1 MAQTQINC
9 PNCKSPIMADVQQLF
24 DVAQDPS
31 SKSRLLSGFS
41 NFVQCQVC
49 GYQGALATPIV
60 YHDPE
65 KELLLTFVP
74 AEIGLPHDEQER
86 LLGSLINQVV
96 NNLPAEKRKA
106 YLFTPQAH
114 LTMQGLVEKVL
125 EADGIT
131 KEMIQAQQDKLEF
144 LQKLSSTTN
153 EEARLEMLKENENL
167 VDADLFNL
175 LTRLLQTAAA
185 TGDQESLNQLEE
197 IQSLLIVNTEIGRQ
211 IQQQTDEV
219 QAAVESLQEAGQE
232 LTREK
237 LVDLVIEAP
246 NEIRLSALVSL
257 ARPGMDYQFFQI
269 LSQRID
275 TADGEEQERLSTLR
289 EEILTLTEQ
298 IDEQVK
304 QRSDAAQQL
313 LDQILE
319 AEDVTQ
325 AIQQN
330 APAIDEFFVQAVQQS
345 LDEARQSG
353 DLERSA
359 KLSQLEA
366 VIRQATAQP
375 PEIEFIEELLEAED
389 EAARQELLDS
399 NKDKVTPELFQMISG
414 LMNQVTETNQ
424 DPVLVDKIKAINR
437 QVLRYS
443 MQSSLQGG

>member
-275 TADGEEQERLSTLR
+275 TADGVEQERLSTLR

-359 KLSQLEA
+359 KLSQLEEL
-366 VIRQATAQP
+366 IRQAMAQP
-375 PEIEFIEELLEAED
+375 PEIEFLEELLEAED

-424 DPVLVDKIKAINR
+424 DPVLVEKIKAINR

-443 MQSSLQGG
+443 MQSILQGE

>member
-389 EAARQELLDS
+389 EATRQELLDS

-424 DPVLVDKIKAINR
+424 DPVLVEKIKAINR

-443 MQSSLQGG
+443 MQSILQGE

>member
-275 TADGEEQERLSTLR
+275 TADGVEQERLSTLR

-389 EAARQELLDS
+389 EATRQELLDS

-424 DPVLVDKIKAINR
+424 DPVLVEKIKAINR

-443 MQSSLQGG
+443 MQSILQGE

>member
-359 KLSQLEA
+359 KLSQLEE

-375 PEIEFIEELLEAED
+375 PEIEFLEELLEAED

-443 MQSSLQGG
+443 MQSSLQGE

>member
-359 KLSQLEA
+359 KLSQLEEL
-366 VIRQATAQP
+366 IRQAMAQP
-375 PEIEFIEELLEAED
+375 PEIEFLEELLEAED

-424 DPVLVDKIKAINR
+424 DPVLVEKIKAINR

-443 MQSSLQGG
+443 MQSILQGE

>member
-1 MAQTQINC
+1 
-9 PNCKSPIMADVQQLF
+9 MADVQQLF

-41 NFVQCQVC
+41 NVVQCQVC

-60 YHDPE
+60 YHDPD

-96 NNLPAEKRKA
+96 NNLAAEKRKA

-144 LQKLSSTTN
+144 LQKISTTTD
-153 EEARLEMLKENENL
+153 EEARLEMLKENDNL
-167 VDADLFNL
+167 VDADLFNIL
-175 LTRLLQTAAA
+175 NRLLQTA
-185 TGDQESLNQLEE
+185 TSSGDQESVSQLEE
-197 IQSLLIVNTEIGRQ
+197 IQNLLVVNTEFGKQ
-211 IQQQTDEV
+211 IQQQSDEV

-232 LTREK
+232 LTRDK

-275 TADGEEQERLSTLR
+275 AAGGEEQERLSILR
-289 EEILTLTEQ
+289 DQLLELTEQ

-304 QRSDAAQQL
+304 LRTENAHQL
-313 LDQILE
+313 LEQILE

-325 AIQQN
+325 AIQQY
-330 APAIDEFFVQAVQQS
+330 APEIDEFFVQAVQAS
-345 LDEARQSG
+345 LEEARKSG
-353 DLERSA
+353 DLEKSA
-359 KLSQLEA
+359 KLSHLDEL
-366 VIRQATAQP
+366 IRQASAQP
-375 PEIEFIEELLEAED
+375 PEIEFLEELLEAED
-389 EAARQELLDS
+389 EAARQELIEG
-399 NKDKVTPELFQMISG
+399 NKDKITPEFFQMLSG
-414 LMNQVTETNQ
+414 LMNQVAETSQ
-424 DPVLVDKIKAINR
+424 DPELVEKVQAVNR

-443 MQSSLQGG
+443 MQSSLQGE

>member
-1 MAQTQINC
+1 
-9 PNCKSPIMADVQQLF
+9 
-24 DVAQDPS
+24 
-31 SKSRLLSGFS
+31 
-41 NFVQCQVC
+41 
-49 GYQGALATPIV
+49 
-60 YHDPE
+60 
-65 KELLLTFVP
+65 
-74 AEIGLPHDEQER
+74 
-86 LLGSLINQVV
+86 
-96 NNLPAEKRKA
+96 
-106 YLFTPQAH
+106 
-114 LTMQGLVEKVL
+114 MQGLVEKVL

-144 LQKLSSTTN
+144 LQKLSSTAN

-185 TGDQESLNQLEE
+185 TGDQESMNQLEE

-275 TADGEEQERLSTLR
+275 AAGGEEQERLSNLR

-330 APAIDEFFVQAVQQS
+330 ASAIDEFFVQAVQQS
-345 LDEARQSG
+345 LDQARQSG

-359 KLSQLEA
+359 KLSQLEE

-375 PEIEFIEELLEAED
+375 PEIEFLEELLEAED

-443 MQSSLQGG
+443 MQSSLQGE

>member
-1 MAQTQINC
+1 
-9 PNCKSPIMADVQQLF
+9 MADVQQLF

-144 LQKLSSTTN
+144 LQKLSSTAN

-185 TGDQESLNQLEE
+185 TGDQESMNQLEE

-275 TADGEEQERLSTLR
+275 AAGGEEQERLSNLR

-330 APAIDEFFVQAVQQS
+330 ASAIDEFFVQAVQQS
-345 LDEARQSG
+345 LDQARQSG

-359 KLSQLEA
+359 KLSQLEE

-375 PEIEFIEELLEAED
+375 PEIEFLEELLEAED

-443 MQSSLQGG
+443 MQSSLQGE

>member
-9 PNCKSPIMADVQQLF
+9 PNCKSPILADVEQLF

-31 SKSRLLSGFS
+31 TKSKLLSGVS

-60 YHDPE
+60 YHDAD

-74 AEIGLPHDEQER
+74 PEIGLPHDEQER

-114 LTMQGLVEKVL
+114 LTMQGLVERVL

-131 KEMIQAQQDKLEF
+131 KEMIDAQQKKLEF
-144 LQKLSSTTN
+144 LQRLSTT
-153 EEARLEMLKENENL
+153 EDEDTRLAMIKENESL
-167 VDADLFNL
+167 VDADLFNI

-185 TGDQESLNQLEE
+185 TGNQESVNQLET
-197 IQSLLIVNTEIGRQ
+197 IQDLLVVNTEFGRT
-211 IQQQTDEV
+211 IQQQSEEV
-219 QAAVESLQEAGQE
+219 QAAVESLQEAGQG

-237 LVDLVIEAP
+237 LLDLVIQAP

-275 TADGEEQERLSTLR
+275 AASGEEQERLSNLR
-289 EEILTLTEQ
+289 EQLLDLTEQ
-298 IDEQVK
+298 IDAQVK
-304 QRSDAAQQL
+304 LRAEQASQL
-313 LDQILE
+313 LEQILE
-319 AEDVTQ
+319 AEDMTQ
-325 AIQQN
+325 ALQEN
-330 APAIDEFFVQAVQQS
+330 APQIDEFFVQAVQES
-345 LDEARQSG
+345 LEEARKSG
-353 DLERSA
+353 DLEKSA
-359 KLSQLEA
+359 KLNQLEEM
-366 VIRQATAQP
+366 IRQATAQP
-375 PEIEFIEELLEAED
+375 PEIEFLEELLEATD
-389 EAARQELLDS
+389 EAARQELIES
-399 NKDKVTPELFQMISG
+399 NKDKITPEFFQMLSD
-414 LMNQVTETNQ
+414 LLNQVAESDQ
-424 DPVLVDKIKAINR
+424 DPELVEKVKVVNR

-443 MQSSLQGG
+443 MQSSLQGE